1 MELTL
6 AVMLGSLVLLLLMGV
21 PIGLALLLTGVLGLF
36 AAGHPNP
43 ANFAVLRLWAA
54 GDSFILTAVPLFIFM
69 AELAQRTRIMD
80 LAFRSIAP
88 WAALIPGRLLHSNVI
103 GSALFAAVS
112 GSSAATC
119 ATVTT
124 LNLPELRRRG
134 YPMRLVLGSLAGPST
149 LGILIPPSIILI
161 VYGALVM
168 ESIRLL
174 FIAGIVP
181 GLLLAFMFSA
191 YLGVASFFLPAPSA
205 EAEAYTWQ
213 ERWRNLPGLLPIGF
227 LIVGILGGI
236 YLGWVTPTEAAAWGV
251 LAVVLIGL
259 ALRSLTPRAV
269 WEALLPSV
277 QTTSMVLLIYVGA
290 AMLSTALAYVGAARV
305 LVEWV
310 SGLAVSR
317 YVILVGLYAIYLVLG
332 MFFEG
337 FAILVMTAPLVH
349 PVIVKLGFDGV
360 WFGIVLTVLIE
371 TALITPP
378 VGFNLFIVQGVSGES
393 LRDVIV
399 STFPMVI
406 VLLVGLAVL
415 TVWPGVALWLPS
427 LAR

>member
-1 MELTL
+1 MPPSTST
-6 AVMLGSLVLLLLMGV
+6 A
-21 PIGLALLLTGVLGLF
+21 
-36 AAGHPNP
+36 
-43 ANFAVLRLWAA
+43 
-54 GDSFILTAVPLFIFM
+54 SFVLTAVPLFIFM

-124 LNLPELRRRG
+124 LTLPELKRRG

-174 FIAGIVP
+174 FIAGIIP
-181 GLLLAFMFSA
+181 GLMLAFMFST
-191 YLGVASFFLPAPSA
+191 YLAVASFFLPAPSV
-205 EAEAYTWQ
+205 EARAYSWQ
-213 ERWRNLPGLLPIGF
+213 ERWRNLPGLLPV
-227 LIVGILGGI
+227 LLLMVGILGGI
-236 YLGWVTPTEAAAWGV
+236 YLGWVTPTEAAASGI
-251 LAVVLIGL
+251 LGVVLIGL
-259 ALRSLTPRAV
+259 ALRTLSVKAV
-269 WEALLPSV
+269 WESLLPSV

-290 AMLSTALAYVGAARV
+290 AMLSTALAYLGAARF

-310 SGLAVSR
+310 SSLVVSR
-317 YVILVGLYAIYLVLG
+317 YIILMGLYAIYLVLG

-337 FAILVMTAPLVH
+337 FAILVMTTPLVH

-360 WFGIVLTVLIE
+360 WFGIILTIPIE

-378 VGFNLFIVQGVSGES
+378 VGFNLFIVQGVWGEP

-399 STFPMVI
+399 STFPMVL
-406 VLLVGLAVL
+406 VLLVGLSVL
-415 TVWPGVALWLPS
+415 TVWPEVALWLPNM
-427 LAR
+427 AH